1 VPLFLSEAVESAK
14 RPRSLHESKALNM
27 GIAGLEPRQEGTRKD
42 QKSTV
47 LTYGVDGGGPMDLR
61 RAILAVWRRLRVQ
74 ELG

>member
-1 VPLFLSEAVESAK
+1 
-14 RPRSLHESKALNM
+14 M
-27 GIAGLEPRQEGTRKD
+27 GIVGLEPRQEGTRKD

-61 RAILAVWRRLRVQ
+61 RAILAFWRRLRVQ